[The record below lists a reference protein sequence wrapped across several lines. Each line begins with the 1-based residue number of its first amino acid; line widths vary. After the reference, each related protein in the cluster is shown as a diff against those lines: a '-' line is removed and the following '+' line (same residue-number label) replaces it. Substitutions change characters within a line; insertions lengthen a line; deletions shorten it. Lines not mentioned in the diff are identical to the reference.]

1 MRVLAYKL
9 LTHSRFVGFVKFKDG
24 NKYNHNKINLE
35 KVDINY
41 VINDIIDGKDNTN
54 WDIVFGEDER
64 KYIKNNSEK
73 FARFFYNDF

>member
-9 LTHSRFVGFVKFKDG
+9 LTHSRVVGFVKFKDG
-24 NKYNHNKINLE
+24 NKYNHNKMNLE

-73 FARFFYNDF
+73 IAKFFYNDF